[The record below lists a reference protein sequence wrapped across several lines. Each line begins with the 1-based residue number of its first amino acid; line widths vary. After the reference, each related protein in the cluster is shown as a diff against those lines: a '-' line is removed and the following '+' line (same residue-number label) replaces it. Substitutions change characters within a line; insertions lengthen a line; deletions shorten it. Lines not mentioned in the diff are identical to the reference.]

1 MLKTAGIRLTPEEA
15 STIEVADL
23 GLGELET
30 TGAQIITYVNNER
43 YCAKEI
49 VLFPRQTC
57 PEHRHPTTSNIE
69 GKMETFRCRWGEVL
83 LYVEGDPTPNPKAKV
98 PRGSEQYYTVWR
110 EIVLKPGDQYTIPP
124 MTLHWFQAGDE
135 GAVISEFSSTS
146 RDELD
151 FFTDTRIRRI
161 PEVADE

>member
-1 MLKTAGIRLTPEEA
+1 
-15 STIEVADL
+15 
-23 GLGELET
+23 
-30 TGAQIITYVNNER
+30 
-43 YCAKEI
+43 
-49 VLFPRQTC
+49 
-57 PEHRHPTTSNIE
+57 
-69 GKMETFRCRWGEVL
+69 METFRCRWGEVL
-83 LYVEGDPTPNPKAKV
+83 LYVEGDPTPSPKAKV
-98 PRGSEQYYTVWR
+98 PRGSEKYYTVWR

-151 FFTDTRIRRI
+151 FFTDTRITRI